1 MVVIVMSTPSRV
13 FQYKRGIHPTSHTLS
28 ASTDSAEDCA
38 RRSRS
43 GRGHPEA
50 TAGNR
55 GEIYSPMPRSPI
67 LARSAGA
74 SGRCTAWTET
84 DSTSNSAETWFRGPT
99 CSRLGSGF
107 SIVLIAIELM
117 ASVYM
122 YMMDKS
128 VHVEI
133 MLLIAI
139 TALTRKVVVMD
150 LESKGDPALYML
162 WAWPRSWARWSGGIS
177 W

>member
-1 MVVIVMSTPSRV
+1 M
-13 FQYKRGIHPTSHTLS
+13 
-28 ASTDSAEDCA
+28 
-38 RRSRS
+38 
-43 GRGHPEA
+43 
-50 TAGNR
+50 
-55 GEIYSPMPRSPI
+55 
-67 LARSAGA
+67 
-74 SGRCTAWTET
+74 
-84 DSTSNSAETWFRGPT
+84 
-99 CSRLGSGF
+99 
-107 SIVLIAIELM
+107 LIAIELM